1 SAGAQWRSPQDP
13 SHPSITRESLEQI
26 LHAHHAA
33 AEDIDRA
40 LAAWETLQRN
50 YQAAHDRARL
60 GYLRST
66 ERRTQWQL
74 ENDAFESPEISH
86 GLDFGSGAVT
96 AQMVRDRFTAE

>member
-1 SAGAQWRSPQDP
+1 
-13 SHPSITRESLEQI
+13 
-26 LHAHHAA
+26 HAA

-96 AQMVRDRFTAE
+96 AQMVRDRFTAEQVFHNTLSALPSIAPNESLRAAI